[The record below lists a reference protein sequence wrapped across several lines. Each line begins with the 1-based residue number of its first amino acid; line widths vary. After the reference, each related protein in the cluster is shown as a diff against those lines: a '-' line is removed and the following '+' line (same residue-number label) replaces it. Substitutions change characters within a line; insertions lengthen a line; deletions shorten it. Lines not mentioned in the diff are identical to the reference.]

1 MQIFKLF
8 VSNWLKYIIMYT
20 FEAKA
25 AQKVSLEERLWLVP
39 KGSAEAVGWLG
50 I

>member
-1 MQIFKLF
+1 
-8 VSNWLKYIIMYT
+8 MYT

-39 KGSAEAVGWLG
+39 KGSAEAVG
-50 I
+50 